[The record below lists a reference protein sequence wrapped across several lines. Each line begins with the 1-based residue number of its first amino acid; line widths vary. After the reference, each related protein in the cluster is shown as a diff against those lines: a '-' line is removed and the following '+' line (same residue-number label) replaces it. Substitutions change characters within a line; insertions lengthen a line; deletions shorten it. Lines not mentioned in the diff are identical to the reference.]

1 MIHYQHVLHPR
12 VRKADFHLGFSLI
25 LLPLCTREE
34 RLLELNVYLIK
45 FWRKFQRKCVSE
57 EISQVNYG

>member
-1 MIHYQHVLHPR
+1 MIHYQSVLQLR
-12 VRKADFHLGFSLI
+12 VRKAYFHLGFSLI
-25 LLPLCTREE
+25 LLPLCTGEE